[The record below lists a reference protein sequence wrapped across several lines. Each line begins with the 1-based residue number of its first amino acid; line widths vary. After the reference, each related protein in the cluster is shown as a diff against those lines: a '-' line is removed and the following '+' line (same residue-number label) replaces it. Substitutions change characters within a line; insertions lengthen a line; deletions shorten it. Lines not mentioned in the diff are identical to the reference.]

1 RGGLLIHKIIKGSYF
16 KGALRYVLDPN
27 KGLLIGGTFGSHQ
40 SPSQIAHEMREV
52 AGDRLRKPVFH
63 AVLSLRPGESLSN
76 DQWNEVARRY
86 LSALGYDDT
95 PYVLVRHTNREHD
108 HVHIIASRVRYDGSV
123 VSDRQDRFKGLA
135 AVRELSRE
143 YGLSMGASSGRSILA
158 DELRTLIRRAADGKP
173 SVATFLSRLEASG
186 VRVTT
191 HISPRA
197 KKVQG
202 LSFHLDGTTF
212 KGSQLGRELTWSGL
226 QKKLGVRYDPATDLP
241 ALLARSSRQPTQ
253 TEGSAWSPESI
264 RDLSTRLR

>member
-1 RGGLLIHKIIKGSYF
+1 LRSQSRTRNEAPSCGTRRQLPARTRPVAGRRQPQPAPPRRQHRQGQGPTCGRPSGAPVPSRSGAPPAPRGGLLIHKIIKGSYF

-40 SPSQIAHEMREV
+40 SPAQVAHEMHEV

-76 DQWNEVARRY
+76 DQWNEAARRY

-143 YGLSMGASSGRSILA
+143 YGL
-158 DELRTLIRRAADGKP
+158 
-173 SVATFLSRLEASG
+173 
-186 VRVTT
+186 
-191 HISPRA
+191 
-197 KKVQG
+197 
-202 LSFHLDGTTF
+202 
-212 KGSQLGRELTWSGL
+212 
-226 QKKLGVRYDPATDLP
+226 
-241 ALLARSSRQPTQ
+241 
-253 TEGSAWSPESI
+253 
-264 RDLSTRLR
+264 